1 MSGCLW
7 PCVSSANA
15 MTAGMGGGLFGPKAR
30 SPAELV
36 RHTRD
41 LLRFIADHPE
51 PCSGKLEAKREQ
63 KITDLS
69 ISVRAMKSI
78 LYGDGDGDPVAEACT
93 QLTREFFKDN
103 TLRLVIVCVPHMDL
117 ETQKEV
123 TLVFANLAR
132 QKVDSR
138 IPASDYLEVNQDLL
152 DILMAGFNNR
162 DIAIHYS
169 TILRDCVRHQVAA
182 RYVLYSQHM
191 KKFFDY
197 IQFPDFSRSSEAF
210 KTFKELLTRHKSSA
224 AEFFTKNY
232 DWLLGDILLERTNSS
247 VMLRYV
253 SSKENLIVL
262 MNLLRDPSQP
272 IQVEAFHIFKLFT
285 ANKNKPRDITSI
297 LVANKSKI
305 IRFLNA
311 FTLEKEDRV
320 FESDKAQVLADVMA
334 MKL

>member
-41 LLRFIADHPE
+41 ILRFIADHPE

-63 KITDLS
+63 KIADLS

-123 TLVFANLAR
+123 TLVYANLAR

-197 IQFPDFSRSSEAF
+197 IQFPDFSPSSEAF
-210 KTFKELLTRHKSSA
+210 KTFKGT
-224 AEFFTKNY
+224 
-232 DWLLGDILLERTNSS
+232 
-247 VMLRYV
+247 
-253 SSKENLIVL
+253 
-262 MNLLRDPSQP
+262 
-272 IQVEAFHIFKLFT
+272 
-285 ANKNKPRDITSI
+285 
-297 LVANKSKI
+297 
-305 IRFLNA
+305 
-311 FTLEKEDRV
+311 
-320 FESDKAQVLADVMA
+320 SDKA
-334 MKL
+334 

>member
-197 IQFPDFSRSSEAF
+197 IQFPDFSPSSEAF